1 MYKILYLI
9 RASERKKKMAMK
21 NQYQYASH
29 LQAKNAKML
38 NWRTTYHLVYIFAQ
52 FTKWGK
58 PIKLAKSCDE
68 DKNKF
73 A

>member
-1 MYKILYLI
+1 
-9 RASERKKKMAMK
+9 MK